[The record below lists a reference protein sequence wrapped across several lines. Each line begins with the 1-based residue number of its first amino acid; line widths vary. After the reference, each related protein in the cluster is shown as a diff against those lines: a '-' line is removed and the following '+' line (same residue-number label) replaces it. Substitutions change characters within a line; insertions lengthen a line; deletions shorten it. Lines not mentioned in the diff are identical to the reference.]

1 MLQAGAHVGKIR
13 SVANRHR
20 CCHFVQSVPGIAV
33 VSPRVATTPRRVIA
47 TLEDRKPC
55 ARQPRSAFG
64 ARSVVPAAL
73 SVVLAGIV
81 VVVAAGMELLV
92 SMLELGEVLGV
103 GVGIGAELLEAGVC
117 VLSVAV
123 CA

>member
-1 MLQAGAHVGKIR
+1 
-13 SVANRHR
+13 
-20 CCHFVQSVPGIAV
+20 
-33 VSPRVATTPRRVIA
+33 
-47 TLEDRKPC
+47 
-55 ARQPRSAFG
+55 
-64 ARSVVPAAL
+64 VPAAL
-73 SVVLAGIV
+73 SVVLAGI